1 MPGSDAELVFETPE
15 RVSLSLDV
23 AGLGTR
29 VLAYLVD
36 LFIVFLF
43 WVTVLL
49 VYSLFGDA
57 LKEVQALSGGMQ
69 LLLGLATIL
78 TSWGYD
84 VLFETLWRGQSP
96 GKRVVGL
103 RVVKADGSPVGF
115 VEAAIRNLAR
125 LADVFPALYTT
136 GALCVALTPR
146 HQRLGDLLAGTLV
159 VKERAYDLS
168 RYSGLATA
176 AAPSA
181 PVAAAA
187 ARVARGLEHQELE
200 RVLDFLA
207 RREDIDAEA
216 RVRIARKIAAV
227 FAARAGAP
235 PPADA
240 EAESFLEAL
249 ARAQGGAA

>member
-1 MPGSDAELVFETPE
+1 VPGSDAQLVFETPE

-57 LKEVQALSGGMQ
+57 LKQVQALSGGMQ

-103 RVVKADGSPVGF
+103 RVVKSDGSPVGF

-125 LADVFPALYTT
+125 IADVFPALYTT

-168 RYSGLATA
+168 RYSGVPTAATA
-176 AAPSA
+176 SA
-181 PVAAAA
+181 PV
-187 ARVARGLEHQELE
+187 V
-200 RVLDFLA
+200 
-207 RREDIDAEA
+207 
-216 RVRIARKIAAV
+216 
-227 FAARAGAP
+227 
-235 PPADA
+235 
-240 EAESFLEAL
+240 
-249 ARAQGGAA
+249 